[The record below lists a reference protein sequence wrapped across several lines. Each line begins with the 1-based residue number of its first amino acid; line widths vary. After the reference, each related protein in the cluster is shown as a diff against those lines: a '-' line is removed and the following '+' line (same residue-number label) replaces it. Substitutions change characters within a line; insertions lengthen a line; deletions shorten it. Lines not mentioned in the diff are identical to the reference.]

1 LRVNRSLT
9 RWLLALALVPSAA
22 SAQSIAVT
30 IRTPTAGQLSG
41 SSLAVAASV
50 NSTFELQSVT
60 ATVGTSQAALSFSL
74 AAYCD
79 PTCHPGW
86 SGTVSL
92 TGLPRGPQ
100 TLVVTA
106 VDVLA
111 NSGQDQIGF
120 VHDEPP
126 VINVISPIEG
136 SVARPWIRMAATCSD
151 DDPAGCSSLE
161 VGLFAIG
168 APTIY
173 GPIFAT
179 GTPGFDTQI
188 LLAKYDFSGRL
199 LRFTATDSV
208 GQAAFVFRNIIIE
221 SSPSLYEIVSVGGPI
236 LDVQPDRILFQQGAG
251 WTQTPNGLFYA
262 NGSLV
267 VRNRATGVDTVIPSI
282 PGRSPFFGRLTP
294 AGAIFIT
301 DRPSSPYRAI
311 YEWSG
316 GTVQELGGLVN
327 GDEWPR
333 VSGDYAIWQERNAT
347 FQEDLWSYQI
357 SSQTKTLITSGAVAG
372 SDVAANGDIV
382 YARRQNEDSPYQIFR
397 RRGGDTTQLTTDL
410 SLRNTSPRTDGINV
424 VYSKSTTNGSAWAI
438 ALHDG
443 TAETI
448 LDSLQPVN
456 VQPDSYYQVEGG
468 WTAYTRRAMDDTR
481 QVWVRSPLGVFT
493 QLTSFSGSSFVDS
506 LSPGGRVALRFG
518 GRRYLVSVGG
528 TPADVSSGLGMSLW
542 EDEIP
547 FVALGRSLFRIGAPA
562 TSSSFFTLDPCRV
575 IDTRNTNGPLGGP
588 KLAAGAPRTFP
599 VTGVCGIPAS
609 AKSIAVN
616 LAVNAPESAGFV
628 RLFAGNGAPP
638 DVSAINFAEGQTR
651 AGNAVVLL
659 ATDGSGSLAIQNLG
673 AGAVH
678 VILDVTGYFE

>member
-1 LRVNRSLT
+1 MAT
-9 RWLLALALVPSAA
+9 
-22 SAQSIAVT
+22 AQSIAVT
-30 IRTPTAGQLSG
+30 IRTPTAGQVSG
-41 SSLAVAASV
+41 STLSVAATV

-111 NSGQDQIGF
+111 NSGQDQVGF
-120 VHDEPP
+120 VYDQPP
-126 VINVISPIEG
+126 VITVISPIEG

-168 APTIY
+168 APTVY
-173 GPIFAT
+173 GPVFAT
-179 GTPGFDTQI
+179 GTPGFDTHI
-188 LLAKYDFSGRL
+188 LMAKYDFSGRL
-199 LRFTATDSV
+199 LRFTATDSA
-208 GQAAFVFRNIIIE
+208 GQTAFVFRNIIIE
-221 SSPSLYEIVSVGGPI
+221 SSPSLYEIASVGGPI

-301 DRPSSPYRAI
+301 DRPPTPYRAI
-311 YEWSG
+311 YEWRG
-316 GTVQELGGLVN
+316 GAVQELGGLVN

-333 VSGDYAIWQERNAT
+333 VSGDYAIWQERNAL
-347 FQEDLWSYQI
+347 FQDELWSYVI
-357 SSQTKTLITSGAVAG
+357 SSQTKTLITASAGGIVG

-382 YARRQNEDSPYQIFR
+382 YARRENEDSPYQIFR
-397 RRGGDTTQLTTDL
+397 KRGGTTTPLTSDVL
-410 SLRNTSPRTDGINV
+410 LRNTDPRTDGINV
-424 VYSKSTTNGSAWAI
+424 VYLKSTSNGSAWAT

-443 TAETI
+443 TQEII
-448 LDSLQPVN
+448 LDALAPRQLHALQYEYQLVN
-456 VQPDSYYQVEGG
+456 G

-493 QLTSFSGSSFVDS
+493 QLTSFAGSSLVDS
-506 LSPGGRVALRFG
+506 LSPGGRVALLFTN
-518 GRRYLVSVGG
+518 RRYLASAGVAPVE
-528 TPADVSSGLGMSLW
+528 VSSGLGTSLW

-547 FVALGRSLFRIGAPA
+547 FVALGRSLFQIGAPA
-562 TSSSFFTLDPCRV
+562 TSSRFFTLEPCRV
-575 IDTRNTNGPLGGP
+575 LDTRNPKGALGGP
-588 KLAAGAPRTFP
+588 KLAGGAPRTFP
-599 VTGVCGIPAS
+599 VSGVCGIPAS

-616 LAVNAPESAGFV
+616 LAVSAPESDGFV

-638 DVSAINFAEGQTR
+638 DTSAINFAAGKAR

-659 ATDGSGSLAIQNLG
+659 ATDGSGRIAIQNLG